1 MHRTLSEQNVLKLLD
16 IPDFRHMS
24 KDKVVAFASM
34 LPRMNPE
41 VAKAALAQIPEYV
54 KLASEIVRTY
64 KEVIDKMFEAN
75 ATDTKAFYD
84 ACNSILLSLDRQLQA
99 ENITREERDSLNER
113 MITVAKMIGD
123 KGLENKRYWMSVLG
137 VFGKLAFGALTFLAM
152 FLGVKKFFSND
163 DTNI

>member
-34 LPRMNPE
+34 LPRRNPE

-64 KEVIDKMFEAN
+64 KEVIDKMFETN

-99 ENITREERDSLNER
+99 EILPTKNEIHS
-113 MITVAKMIGD
+113 MNA
-123 KGLENKRYWMSVLG
+123 
-137 VFGKLAFGALTFLAM
+137 
-152 FLGVKKFFSND
+152 
-163 DTNI
+163 